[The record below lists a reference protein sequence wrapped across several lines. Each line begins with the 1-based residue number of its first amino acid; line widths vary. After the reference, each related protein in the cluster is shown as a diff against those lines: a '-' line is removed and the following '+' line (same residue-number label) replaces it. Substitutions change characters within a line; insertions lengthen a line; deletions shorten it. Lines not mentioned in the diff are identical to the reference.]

1 MAESSQTNPLE
12 ELLDRLPSGF
22 FDGLNAEQ
30 RAQLWEAGHAVTW
43 KRHPVNIRVNLP
55 WLPRRL
61 FVTVVAGSERR
72 AGDRLAIEGR
82 LHRLLRP
89 GNVLFFVGV
98 STLFLLLAMGAL
110 VLLRPLVEF

>member
-1 MAESSQTNPLE
+1 MAESSQSNALE
-12 ELLDRLPSGF
+12 ELLVRLPEGF

-43 KRHPVNIRVNLP
+43 KRHPVNIRVKLP

-61 FVTVVAGSERR
+61 FVTLVAGSERR
-72 AGDRLAIEGR
+72 ARERLAMEGR
-82 LHRLLRP
+82 LHPLLRI
-89 GNVLFFVGV
+89 GNVFFLAGV
-98 STLFLLLAMGAL
+98 STLFLLLAMAVL